1 MLKWLWFKWHEPTKA
16 HSGCDKQ
23 VPRSM
28 SSCFG
33 LVSWCVFLLTF
44 SIHISCLVASQKR
57 IFLIMESQGLQ
68 GQTALYIED
77 KLKDRSFF
85 HFKYLKWV
93 SWLCNLNIV
102 HISLHTLGRT
112 QEGIVECSIDWGCV
126 WCGIMWAIQGP
137 IRSLFSLSSALY
149 VESVLRHNL

>member
-44 SIHISCLVASQKR
+44 SIHISCLVASQKKGSFWLWR
-57 IFLIMESQGLQ
+57 VKDSRGKQ
-68 GQTALYIED
+68 LYI
-77 KLKDRSFF
+77 LKTNSKIDLSFISSTSSEY
-85 HFKYLKWV
+85 HD
-93 SWLCNLNIV
+93 CNLNIV